1 MKHET
6 KRLIAGAALLASL
19 IAPGLAAAQQLE
31 IVDAWA
37 RATPTGVETAAAY
50 LKIENIGDADR
61 LVAARSPVSR
71 EVQIHD
77 TVRNGLFMRMVRLDA
92 LELPAASVGSAVFAK
107 SGRAARLRDVPN
119 PPLSHLTNSIR
130 IHFGS
135 VQPAACALTGM
146 VNAPP
151 SVVLGPY
158 ATASGSVM
166 QALIAPL
173 AMKRGPVYAY
183 LS

>member
-6 KRLIAGAALLASL
+6 KRLIAGAAVLASL

-77 TVRNGLFMRMVRLDA
+77 HVRNGLFMRMVRLDA
-92 LELPAASVGSAVFAK
+92 LELPAASVTEFAPGGRHLMFIGIAGPFIP
-107 SGRAARLRDVPN
+107 GRAIELTLVFERSGERTVVVPVRDARSSRP
-119 PPLSHLTNSIR
+119 
-130 IHFGS
+130 
-135 VQPAACALTGM
+135 
-146 VNAPP
+146 
-151 SVVLGPY
+151 
-158 ATASGSVM
+158 
-166 QALIAPL
+166 
-173 AMKRGPVYAY
+173 
-183 LS
+183 